1 MPSTLEAAFLLALRE
16 SVDELRDRLDK
27 LLEAKAS
34 TDQIVETERR
44 AISDALAEL
53 QSELDEVN

>member
-1 MPSTLEAAFLLALRE
+1 MPSTIEAAFLLALRE